1 MASVIITLNSNV
13 TTLVEIQKSALNA
26 GLRYHMV
33 SSNMID
39 VFSPTETTP
48 LDKWYI
54 QYLNN
59 PNLTVKYRLIKIR
72 PHLVTHDSAFDKAT
86 LRATPLGT
94 TPSSYFSMNDIN
106 TIYNVPDTNLTSP
119 VVIGVVSF
127 GGGLYGTVNSTGVL
141 ENGVATNGG
150 ILTNSHI
157 HAYWTALGIPPSK
170 QPRIIV
176 IPLPG
181 QTNTPDYYDGGSTI
195 ENTIDIETI
204 GATCRS
210 SNLTIILYISKNT
223 ISTDFS
229 TLFSYMYSTNISVNG
244 IRQAPTIISC
254 SWGMPEIYVDS
265 LTVTNMN
272 NILNVMTNN
281 GINICTAS
289 GDYGSN
295 DGVGGTGAYV
305 DFPSSCPYVTAV
317 GGTSLTC
324 PDKVYNNTTVETA
337 WSNGGGGV
345 SAIYPKPS
353 YQSGITASGRCV
365 PDLASN
371 SDINTAVFYGFI
383 VAPATTLTYI
393 PIGGTSIAAPFIA
406 AYLAIINY
414 KSFINPKIYS
424 ASTTNTYFHD
434 IISGSNGTY
443 AARSGYDNC
452 TGLGTINGVNLTNFI
467 KSTAGSVVAT
477 SIRVSPTSATLS
489 ANQNRIITSTIL
501 PTTTTNKTVSW
512 SSSNNTIATVTN
524 GLIRGVSGGNA
535 IITVRTTDGTNLSA
549 TINITVT
556 VPVTGIALNKTNIS
570 IRPTITSQIV
580 ATVTPSNATNK
591 TVTWISSSPN
601 IATVSSAGLVRGV
614 TVGTA
619 FILAVTNNGNK
630 TAYAI
635 VNVTAS
641 SSKISINNTDG
652 LQINMHNTD
661 GLQISLNPNLKM
673 TKGSS
678 YTLVPTINS
687 DTLLSSDLIWTSSD
701 PAIVVVD
708 SNGCVNAINSGT
720 TTVYVSSLKWA
731 VMAQCNV
738 TVV

>member
-13 TTLVEIQKSALNA
+13 TSVAEIQRSALTA

-33 SSNMID
+33 SSNTID
-39 VFSPTETTP
+39 VFSTTETTP
-48 LDKWYI
+48 LDNWYI

-59 PNLTVKYRLIKIR
+59 PNLSVKYRLIKIR
-72 PHLVTHDSAFDKAT
+72 PHLFTHDSAFDKAT
-86 LRATPLGT
+86 LRTATLGNVT
-94 TPSSYFSMNDIN
+94 LGNTPSPYFSMNDIN
-106 TIYNVPDTNLTSP
+106 TIYKVPATNLTSP
-119 VVIGVVSF
+119 DVIGVVSF

-141 ENGVATNGG
+141 INGVTTNGG

-157 HAYWTALGIPPSK
+157 QAYWTELGITPSN

-195 ENTIDIETI
+195 ENTIDVETI

-210 SNLTIILYISKNT
+210 SNLTIIIYISKNT
-223 ISTDFS
+223 GSSDFS
-229 TLFSYMYSTNISVNG
+229 TLFSFMYSTNITVNG
-244 IRQAPTIISC
+244 IRQTPSIISC

-265 LTVTNMN
+265 LTITNMN

-295 DGVGGTGAYV
+295 NGVGGSGAYV
-305 DFPSSCPYVTAV
+305 DFPSSSPYVTAV
-317 GGTSLTC
+317 GGTSLIC
-324 PDKVYNNTTVETA
+324 PNKVYDNTTVETA
-337 WSNGGGGV
+337 WANGGGGI

-353 YQSGITASGRCV
+353 YQSRITASGRCV

-371 SDINTAVFYGFI
+371 SDINTAIFYGFI

-424 ASTTNTYFHD
+424 ASTTNTYFND
-434 IISGSNGTY
+434 IVSGSNGAY
-443 AARSGYDNC
+443 SARSGYDNC
-452 TGLGTINGVNLTNFI
+452 TGLGTIHGVNLTTFI
-467 KSTAGSVVAT
+467 KSTSGSVVAT
-477 SIRVSPTSATLS
+477 SISVSPRVATLS
-489 ANQNRIITSTIL
+489 VNQNQIITSTIL
-501 PTTTTNKTVSW
+501 PTTTTNKSVSW
-512 SSSNNTIATVTN
+512 SSSNNAIATVTN
-524 GLIRGVSGGNA
+524 GLIRGVSGGTA
-535 IITVRTTDGTNLSA
+535 IITVRTTDGSNLSA

-556 VPVTGIALNKTNIS
+556 VPVTGIVLNKTSIA

-591 TVTWISSSPN
+591 TVSWISSSPN

-614 TVGTA
+614 AIGTA
-619 FILAVTNNGNK
+619 YILAVTNNGK
-630 TAYAI
+630 KVAYVI
-635 VNVTAS
+635 VNVTAANS
-641 SSKISINNTDG
+641 RMSIHNTEGSQISI
-652 LQINMHNTD
+652 
-661 GLQISLNPNLKM
+661 NPNLKM
-673 TKGSS
+673 AKGSS
-678 YTLVPTINS
+678 YTLIPTINS
-687 DTLLSSDLIWTSSD
+687 DTLLSNDLIWTSSD
-701 PAIVVVD
+701 PSIVVVD

-720 TTVYVSSLKWA
+720 TTVYVSSLKRG
-731 VMAQCNV
+731 VNAQCNV